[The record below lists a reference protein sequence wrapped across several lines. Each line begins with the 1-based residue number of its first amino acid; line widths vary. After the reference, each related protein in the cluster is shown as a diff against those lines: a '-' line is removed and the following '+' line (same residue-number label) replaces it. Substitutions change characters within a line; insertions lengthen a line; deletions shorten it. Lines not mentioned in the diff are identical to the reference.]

1 MKNLTLSLDEP
12 LLRQARQVAA
22 ARGTSL
28 NAMIREYLREVTE
41 RESGT
46 EHARRRIVDMCRS
59 MQAEVGARSW
69 TRDDLHER

>member
-1 MKNLTLSLDEP
+1 MKNLTLSLDEA
-12 LLRQARQVAA
+12 LLRQARQVAT

-41 RESGT
+41 RESST

-59 MQAEVGARSW
+59 MQAEVGTRSW

>member
-41 RESGT
+41 RESAT

-59 MQAEVGARSW
+59 MKAEVGARSW